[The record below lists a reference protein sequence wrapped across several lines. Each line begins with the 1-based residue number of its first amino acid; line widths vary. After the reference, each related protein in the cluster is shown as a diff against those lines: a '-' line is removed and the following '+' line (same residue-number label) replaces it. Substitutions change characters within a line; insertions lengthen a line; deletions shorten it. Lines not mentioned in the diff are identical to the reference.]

1 MNTIN
6 LTEVEIRK
14 AVLAALER
22 KDPTIAFSLKSNLTR
37 RLFKDTLDTATDP
50 VTGIVNMQK
59 YTDNILKYNSTLE
72 ALWVSNYSKMVS
84 TLEQVRKYSPRL
96 NENQVRSLVN
106 EIKAT
111 KNVGQGTTFNR
122 FLNSLEDKAKA
133 SGESIDLEKSALM
146 RNIEIQHQNYST
158 KLYLDLTAQEKLIKR
173 EMFCLKRLLI
183 M

>member
-1 MNTIN
+1 M
-6 LTEVEIRK
+6 
-14 AVLAALER
+14 
-22 KDPTIAFSLKSNLTR
+22 
-37 RLFKDTLDTATDP
+37 
-50 VTGIVNMQK
+50 
-59 YTDNILKYNSTLE
+59 
-72 ALWVSNYSKMVS
+72 NYSKMVS

-111 KNVGQGTTFNR
+111 NVGQGTTFNR

-133 SGESIDLEKSALM
+133 SGESINLEKSALM
-146 RNIEIQHQNYST
+146 RNIENSAPETIV